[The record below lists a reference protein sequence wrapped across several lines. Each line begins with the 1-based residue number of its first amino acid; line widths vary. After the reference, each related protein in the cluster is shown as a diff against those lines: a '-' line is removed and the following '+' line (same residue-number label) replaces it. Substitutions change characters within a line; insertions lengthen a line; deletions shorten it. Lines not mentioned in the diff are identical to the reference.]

1 MVKVLLF
8 LLWLTF
14 PFLCGGA
21 GLLSEATG
29 ICLWLG
35 GEVVMLGYLLLWKRE
50 MKWTMPDLLMFA
62 LTIWGMVR
70 IPWGN
75 GMETLL
81 SGIEWLG
88 MAGLYVLVRQCG
100 VCHRMWYVVALA
112 GMVQVFTGGRY
123 FPNPGPYGGYIAMA
137 WIVWN
142 GLFLSEV
149 RRLGV
154 GRCLLFG
161 AGFLILGWGLVC
173 SDSRSAWLAAA
184 AGSTWGLYGVFPGI
198 FRKGWEWMRRY
209 RGLWIAGSVV
219 FIGSMLLLYAYKP
232 GSVHGRWLIW
242 RVAVRMFLENPW
254 TGQGWGAFG
263 KEYMYAQAA
272 FFREGNAMEGS
283 IYAGDN
289 WQVFNEGLHLLC
301 EQGII
306 GGVLVGSL
314 LFLLFRRLFGGSI
327 AQSAGIG
334 LSVFSVFSY
343 PASVPALAVFYP
355 LLAGAS
361 VNEGDFRIRA
371 SGRIGMSVRM
381 IAGVCLITGGVGVV
395 YTIHEVRMAGGI
407 LKQALGDRG
416 KLAEALAYF
425 PSMRGP
431 KDYVLCLGRQ
441 LYKQGRYR
449 EAIPVLEQAAALR
462 PTTGMLCDLGDCY
475 RRQGR
480 YADAEYCFLLARDM
494 VPARLTARYH
504 LFGLYREMD
513 RVEEAC
519 VMAREILQ
527 TKVKIVNSLTLD
539 IEREARTYLYR
550 FKPS

>member
-8 LLWLTF
+8 LLWLTL

-123 FPNPGPYGGYIAMA
+123 FLNPGPYGGYIAMA

-173 SDSRSAWLAAA
+173 SDSRSVWLAAA
-184 AGSTWGLYGVFPGI
+184 AGSAWGLYGVF
-198 FRKGWEWMRRY
+198 
-209 RGLWIAGSVV
+209 
-219 FIGSMLLLYAYKP
+219 P

-254 TGQGWGAFG
+254 TGQDWGAFG

-371 SGRIGMSVRM
+371 SGRIGMPVRM
-381 IAGVCLITGGVGVV
+381 IAGVCLITGGVGVI

-425 PSMRGP
+425 PSMRGQ
-431 KDYVLCLGRQ
+431 KDYVLCLGKQ

-513 RVEEAC
+513 CVEEAC
-519 VMAREILQ
+519 IMAREILQ

-550 FKPS
+550 FKPSSKFKSYD